1 MCFIVDTSFL
11 IKETLPECL
20 TTHVKPLIGYM
31 MTNQINIPSPE
42 MLCIQ
47 SEISYFKATM
57 ERATL
62 ATE

>member
-20 TTHVKPLIGYM
+20 TAHIKPLTGYLI
-31 MTNQINIPSPE
+31 TNQINVLSQE
-42 MLCIQ
+42 MLFIQ
-47 SEISYFKATM
+47 GDISYFKATM
-57 ERATL
+57 EMSTL